1 MKIRSQAGLNY
12 TDIGDET
19 FSMPS
24 YRPNQDQGKAARS
37 NSHAYNLSI
46 TNTAEYRFNLN
57 HVHDFNFLIGQEGI
71 DYQSEGF
78 SVATAGQNNDKLADI
93 ATGTRA
99 TSWET
104 VVRPIL
110 TFRSSA
116 AANITMTTATTQTSL
131 CAPTVHR
138 ASVSKAGGLPSGQW
152 V

>member
-1 MKIRSQAGLNY
+1 MNNPYSSKKNKLIGNIFFEVTPIEGLKIRSQAGLNY

-78 SVATAGQNNDKLADI
+78 SVATAGQNNDKLARHSHRN
-93 ATGTRA
+93 TCHLLGKQQYGLFLRF
-99 TSWET
+99 
-104 VVRPIL
+104 VLRPRRI
-110 TFRSSA
+110 
-116 AANITMTTATTQTSL
+116 
-131 CAPTVHR
+131 
-138 ASVSKAGGLPSGQW
+138 
-152 V
+152 

>member
-78 SVATAGQNNDKLADI
+78 SVATAGQNNDKAGRHSHRNTCHLL
-93 ATGTRA
+93 GKQQYGLFLRF
-99 TSWET
+99 
-104 VVRPIL
+104 VLRPRRI
-110 TFRSSA
+110 
-116 AANITMTTATTQTSL
+116 
-131 CAPTVHR
+131 
-138 ASVSKAGGLPSGQW
+138 
-152 V
+152 